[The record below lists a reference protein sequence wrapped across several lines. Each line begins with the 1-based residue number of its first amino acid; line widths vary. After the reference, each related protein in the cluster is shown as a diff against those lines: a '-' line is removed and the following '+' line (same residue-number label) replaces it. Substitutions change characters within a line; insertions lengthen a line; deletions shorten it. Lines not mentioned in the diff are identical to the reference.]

1 MYWTSYN
8 IKILKIKK
16 LNLDL
21 LILII
26 KQAGLI
32 SEPRRLN
39 PKSIKEPLR
48 SSPQSINNNPLV

>member
-1 MYWTSYN
+1 M
-8 IKILKIKK
+8 IKK

-21 LILII
+21 LILIM

-32 SEPRRLN
+32 SEPQRLN

-48 SSPQSINNNPLV
+48 SNPRSIKNNPLV